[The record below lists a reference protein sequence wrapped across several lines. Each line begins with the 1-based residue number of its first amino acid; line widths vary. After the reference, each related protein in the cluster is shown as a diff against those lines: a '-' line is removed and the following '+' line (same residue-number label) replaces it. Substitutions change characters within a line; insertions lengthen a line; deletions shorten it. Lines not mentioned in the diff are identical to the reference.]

1 MKIKNFDG
9 ELHTFTNHDR
19 VLYTENDDKEL
30 SKKIR
35 EIWSKIIELIG
46 INSAPDFVQTTLDDG
61 NEFIEAYVPENTVF
75 TDNIYDDQLVIVLHS
90 VFNYYLQT
98 SLVQCRY

>member
-1 MKIKNFDG
+1 M
-9 ELHTFTNHDR
+9 
-19 VLYTENDDKEL
+19 YTENDDKKL

-46 INSAPDFVQTTLDDG
+46 TNNAPDFVQTTLNDG
-61 NEFIEAYVPENTVF
+61 NEFIEAYVLKNTAF

-90 VFNYYLQT
+90 VFNDYLQT

>member
-1 MKIKNFDG
+1 M
-9 ELHTFTNHDR
+9 
-19 VLYTENDDKEL
+19 YTENDDKEL

-61 NEFIEAYVPENTVF
+61 NEFIEAYVLENTVF